1 MAENMFTVPDE
12 WVKAVRCKDCKHWK
26 HFDHLG
32 CTDFVKVCGL
42 ANYMVGATGFCV
54 YGEKRDEDG
63 RGADHGKAVRACD
76 GD

>member
-1 MAENMFTVPDE
+1 MAENMFTVPDD
-12 WVKAVRCKDCKHWK
+12 WAKVVRCKDCKHWK

-54 YGEKRDEDG
+54 YGEKRDENG
-63 RGADHGKAVRACD
+63 GADNGESVCACD
-76 GD
+76 RD